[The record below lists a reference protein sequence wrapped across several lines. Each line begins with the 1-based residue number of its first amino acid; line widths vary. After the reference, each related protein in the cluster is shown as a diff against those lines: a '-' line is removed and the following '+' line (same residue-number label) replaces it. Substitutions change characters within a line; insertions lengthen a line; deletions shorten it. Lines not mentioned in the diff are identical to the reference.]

1 MVFFSV
7 VITVRNQSKNVV
19 RPRHVLGEKKYLEDS
34 IKMKTFNANAGG
46 IGAVHNSSSNS
57 CALHNPPK
65 HIFKKCSQSGEHAV
79 GISFSTIVA
88 VTRLFFKGF
97 RHSSCTTSYAGG
109 RLGRRTKLHN
119 GMYTEQVP
127 NDHNT
132 LDPPLPRSASY
143 SSPLKVGRKCTTAGR
158 EHQQLHVQ
166 ATSFTHVQCKKK
178 H

>member
-109 RLGRRTKLHN
+109 RLGRQTKLHK
-119 GMYTEQVP
+119 GMYTE
-127 NDHNT
+127 
-132 LDPPLPRSASY
+132 
-143 SSPLKVGRKCTTAGR
+143 
-158 EHQQLHVQ
+158 
-166 ATSFTHVQCKKK
+166 
-178 H
+178 